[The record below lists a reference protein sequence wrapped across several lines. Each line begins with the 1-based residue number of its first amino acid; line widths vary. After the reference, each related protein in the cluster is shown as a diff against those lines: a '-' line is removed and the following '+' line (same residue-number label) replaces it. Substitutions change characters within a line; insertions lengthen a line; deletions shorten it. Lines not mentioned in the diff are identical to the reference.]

1 MCAQTRIS
9 VPLTQDEL
17 TRLLEVSHEELR
29 HPREQARYLL
39 RVGLGLVAGT
49 DAAPV
54 TPTAGGSRAPAAAEA
69 AVAA

>member
-1 MCAQTRIS
+1 M
-9 VPLTQDEL
+9 LTKVYLTMTNDEWVAL
-17 TRLLEVSHEELR
+17 VSAAGRNCRDPKQEAR
-29 HPREQARYLL
+29 HLL